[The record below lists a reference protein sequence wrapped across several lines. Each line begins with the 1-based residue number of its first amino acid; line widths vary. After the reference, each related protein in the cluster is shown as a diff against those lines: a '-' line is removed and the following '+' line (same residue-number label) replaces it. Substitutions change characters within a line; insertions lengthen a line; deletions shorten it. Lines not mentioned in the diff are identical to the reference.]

1 MKKNWIL
8 AWRTMSGEVVE
19 RVMESN
25 DPLEVGSAYGQLLL
39 DLMGEAYCHG
49 REDLRELVVIEGDRA
64 IMSGGWY
71 EPAMV

>member
-1 MKKNWIL
+1 MNKNWIL

-19 RVMESN
+19 RVMESD

-49 REDLRELVVIEGDRA
+49 REGLRELVVIEGDRS

-71 EPAMV
+71 AAACM